1 MKHFQ
6 TILIF
11 LLTTGMALAQTDSLY
26 RQLERGE
33 ITEKEWYL
41 GTLKL
46 GKVSDESNG
55 WVQYYDLVDFNSKLY
70 KSLKK
75 KSGIIFHIPNK
86 YQVIQSNGNRYIQA
100 YLFNLTDSTVQIP
113 RMDATIYPI
122 ESEFYLKKNWVKV
135 KENTSSTCGNSYW
148 VQKLAPN
155 SYLSILVS
163 NHDISFGKIK
173 VRQRVKLKL
182 GGQALESREVKAL
195 LFPNQLK
202 LLVEKLN

>member
-1 MKHFQ
+1 MKQ
-6 TILIF
+6 LQLILLF
-11 LLTTGMALAQTDSLY
+11 LLTTATAWGQRQADSLY

-86 YQVIQSNGNRYIQA
+86 
-100 YLFNLTDSTVQIP
+100 
-113 RMDATIYPI
+113 
-122 ESEFYLKKNWVKV
+122 
-135 KENTSSTCGNSYW
+135 
-148 VQKLAPN
+148 
-155 SYLSILVS
+155 
-163 NHDISFGKIK
+163 
-173 VRQRVKLKL
+173 
-182 GGQALESREVKAL
+182 
-195 LFPNQLK
+195 
-202 LLVEKLN
+202 